1 MDDYSRSRPR
11 AAPPHMER
19 KTEPYANL
27 RITLLEWRTDEDKP
41 PDGLKVNR
49 GDDFKTSL
57 FCAPSNH
64 IAGRNTTLQ
73 KSCLVPGNI
82 KKLVASDVEEILS
95 EHRGT
100 VGIH

>member
-1 MDDYSRSRPR
+1 
-11 AAPPHMER
+11 MER

-41 PDGLKVNR
+41 PDGLKVNL
-49 GDDFKTSL
+49 GDNFKTSL

-64 IAGRNTTLQ
+64 VAEKNTTLQ

-82 KKLVASDVEEILS
+82 KTIKKLVASDVEEIFS
-95 EHRGT
+95 KHRGT